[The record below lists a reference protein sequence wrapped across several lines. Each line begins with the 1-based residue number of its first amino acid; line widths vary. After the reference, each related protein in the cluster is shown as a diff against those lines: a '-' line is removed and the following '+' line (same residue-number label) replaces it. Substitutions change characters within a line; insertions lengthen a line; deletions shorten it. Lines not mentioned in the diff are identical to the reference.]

1 MFSLQKFIPNIQ
13 KHLIG
18 CRNITINKN
27 WCIEK
32 VPLRH
37 SFVAAQRKIVRLRL
51 LHTVSPV
58 AMSVGPRQ
66 RTVTS
71 DSRSS
76 CNCRKFSTDLDQ
88 TIAKKMHEVKPFQR
102 LPDNV
107 RPKHYKLS
115 LVPDLKSFIFR
126 GDVSIQIEVGL
137 LSICRYLLPQNVI
150 SIFEKNDNF
159 FAEIFLQLKLK
170 VDN

>member
-1 MFSLQKFIPNIQ
+1 MLNFQKLIPNIQ
-13 KHLIG
+13 
-18 CRNITINKN
+18 RNVSLYRNVAIDKN
-27 WCIEK
+27 WCIQR

-37 SFVAAQRKIVRLRL
+37 SFVTAQRKIVRLRL

-71 DSRSS
+71 DSVSS
-76 CNCRKFSTDLDQ
+76 CNYRKISTDLDQ
-88 TIAKKMHEVKPFQR
+88 TIANKMHEVKPFQR

-107 RPKHYKLS
+107 KPKHYKLS

-126 GDVSIQIEVGL
+126 GNVSIQIEVGL
-137 LSICRYLLPQNVI
+137 SFHMPVFAIKTQLSF
-150 SIFEKNDNF
+150 SD
-159 FAEIFLQLKLK
+159 
-170 VDN
+170 

>member
-1 MFSLQKFIPNIQ
+1 MLNLQKLISNVQ
-13 KHLIG
+13 KNLLA
-18 CRNITINKN
+18 CRNIIINKN

-37 SFVAAQRKIVRLRL
+37 SFDAAQRKIVRLRL
-51 LHTVSPV
+51 LHTVSTV

-66 RTVTS
+66 RTVLS
-71 DSRSS
+71 DSRS
-76 CNCRKFSTDLDQ
+76 NNYRKFSTDLDQ

-107 RPKHYKLS
+107 KPKHYKLS

-137 LSICRYLLPQNVI
+137 LSICRYLPEKYI
-150 SIFEKNDNF
+150 SRIRSHHHFWMK
-159 FAEIFLQLKLK
+159 FASFI
-170 VDN
+170 

>member
-1 MFSLQKFIPNIQ
+1 MFKYQRIISKALQNAV
-13 KHLIG
+13 
-18 CRNITINKN
+18 CSRNLVIDKN
-27 WCIEK
+27 CCIK
-32 VPLRH
+32 KIPLRH
-37 SFVAAQRKIVRLRL
+37 SFVSAQRKIVCLRL

-66 RTVTS
+66 RTVRS

-76 CNCRKFSTDLDQ
+76 CNNCRNFSTDLDQ
-88 TIAKKMHEVKPFQR
+88 TIAKKMPEVKPFQR

-107 RPKHYKLS
+107 KPKHYKLS

-137 LSICRYLLPQNVI
+137 TFHMPVFVKIRKYHLQNIV
-150 SIFEKNDNF
+150 
-159 FAEIFLQLKLK
+159 FLNYKYS
-170 VDN
+170 